1 MALCLVL
8 FDDAAL
14 RKVLPQRLT
23 RFVQHHVRDIK
34 PGKIVSFAAGTFAL
48 LIVFANIV
56 QIHAAFGGRLSAPAM
71 RINDEIAPL
80 RIVNTYGLFAV
91 MTTAHNVVACFGEY
105 DFVGLWDCPNEVAAL
120 KLEI

>member
-1 MALCLVL
+1 
-8 FDDAAL
+8 
-14 RKVLPQRLT
+14 
-23 RFVQHHVRDIK
+23 
-34 PGKIVSFAAGTFAL
+34 
-48 LIVFANIV
+48 
-56 QIHAAFGGRLSAPAM
+56 M

-91 MTTAHNVVACFGEY
+91 TTTALNVVACFGEY